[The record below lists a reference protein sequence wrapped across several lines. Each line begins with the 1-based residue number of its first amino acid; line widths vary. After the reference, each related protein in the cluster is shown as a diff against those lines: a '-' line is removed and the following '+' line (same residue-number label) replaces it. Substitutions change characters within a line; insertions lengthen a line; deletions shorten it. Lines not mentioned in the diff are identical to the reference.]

1 MSMIDS
7 KKEWIVG
14 ADPWHYTEVP
24 TGNGSSMG
32 FNEHGQGRQRIR
44 GTRRQLFFP
53 EIFDQENLFNHEEF
67 PKKDSKGE
75 NGVLM
80 HFPWCKTNRLRQSK
94 KLGTRKDNTKTLFLV
109 ELESQLR

>member
-1 MSMIDS
+1 
-7 KKEWIVG
+7 
-14 ADPWHYTEVP
+14 
-24 TGNGSSMG
+24 MG

-67 PKKDSKGE
+67 PKKDSKGQWSFDAFSLVQ
-75 NGVLM
+75 NQ
-80 HFPWCKTNRLRQSK
+80 RLRQSQRK

-109 ELESQLR
+109 ELEFQLR